1 MKRTIL
7 ALLIYGLC
15 TPVLSAAQDVTQLVA
30 KVKAR
35 IDAVKDYTATGKMK
49 TNVSFLKVPVANVVI
64 LFKKP
69 NQLKIRNEKG
79 ISFVP
84 KGAVSINLNNVLSN
98 GSYTVLDAGI
108 DKIAG
113 IPVKVV
119 KLLPADDNAD
129 IVLSTLYIDE
139 ARQVILRT
147 KTTTRDNGSYELEM
161 SYGKYVSFGLPDKI
175 VFSFNTK
182 DYKLPKGVTFDFDDG
197 TAVKQD
203 AGKTKDRKGRAEI
216 TISTYMINKGLPDDI
231 FK

>member
-7 ALLIYGLC
+7 ALLIYGVC
-15 TPVLSAAQDVTQLVA
+15 TPVFSAAQNVTQLVA
-30 KVKAR
+30 KVKDR
-35 IDAVKDYTATGKMK
+35 IDGVKDYTATGKMK

-69 NQLKIRNEKG
+69 NLLKIRNEKG

-182 DYKLPKGVTFDFDDG
+182 EYKLPKGITFDFDDG
-197 TAVKQD
+197 TAAKQD
-203 AGKTKDRKGRAEI
+203 AEKNKNRKGRAEI
-216 TISTYMINKGLPDDI
+216 TISTYTINKGLPDDV

>member
-7 ALLIYGLC
+7 ALLIYGVC
-15 TPVLSAAQDVTQLVA
+15 TPVFSAAQDVTQLVA
-30 KVKAR
+30 KVKDR
-35 IDAVKDYTATGKMK
+35 IDGVKDYTATGKMK

-69 NQLKIRNEKG
+69 NLLKIRNEKG

-182 DYKLPKGVTFDFDDG
+182 EYKLPKGITFDFDDG
-197 TAVKQD
+197 TAAKQD
-203 AGKTKDRKGRAEI
+203 AEKNKNRKGRAEI
-216 TISTYMINKGLPDDI
+216 TISTYTINKGLPDDV